1 MNFIK
6 NLVNYTRT
14 CVIFTAVAA
23 ILSASVTH
31 ASTEDETEFLKSAF
45 SAKTETI
52 QQLLEKGFNVDYQN
66 DMGFSALIIASQ

>member
-45 SAKTETI
+45 SAKVETT
-52 QQLLEKGFNVDYQN
+52 FAV
-66 DMGFSALIIASQ
+66 